1 MSLKKTVETLTHTA
15 VTTAVSTARH
25 PIGTAAKA
33 SGLVKDTAG
42 FGIGL
47 VRDRIQGASAPAATS
62 DSTIAEDVSERVE
75 TAVEEVKDAAVT
87 VKEKVEEKAPAA
99 VKKVEEKAPAA
110 VKKVEEKAPAAVKKA
125 TEAPA
130 AEEPAEQKDD
140 EPAEDPRDHIPGP
153 DLAAFPPPAPEDLP
167 EPVVIEA
174 E

>member
-33 SGLVKDTAG
+33 TGLVKDTAG

-47 VRDRIQGASAPAATS
+47 VRDRIGGASAPAAAPDT
-62 DSTIAEDVSERVE
+62 TIAEDVSERVE

-99 VKKVEEKAPAA
+99 VKKVEEKTPAA
-110 VKKVEEKAPAAVKKA
+110 VKEA

-130 AEEPAEQKDD
+130 AEKPAEKQDV

-167 EPVVIEA
+167 EPVVIVA